1 MDNFV
6 YSNPVKYI
14 FGKGQVSTLGTEI
27 LPYGKQVLFIYG
39 KNHIKATGLY
49 DKITRQFH
57 QAGIDYI
64 ELGGVHPN
72 PRLSLVYEG
81 VEICRNNPIDFILG
95 VGGGSAIDTAKAV
108 SMGAK
113 VDYDIWSAYEDFHN
127 IMHGNEGEFPHV
139 PSEAIPMGGVMTKP
153 GTGSGF
159 DYTSVLSNRDTREKL
174 MIINKVMY
182 SKFSIIDP
190 EFGYSLPWVE
200 QAYGIADIMTHVM
213 EQYFT
218 PTENTA
224 ILDQYKEA
232 NLRTVIAAG
241 RRLQQAQE
249 NYAAQSELFY
259 VASWACSDQSMSGT
273 LGGWDSHMIEHE
285 LSGLTD
291 FNHGHGMAIVYYGWM
306 NYMLPHL
313 PVKFARFG
321 EKVWGIERKG
331 RSDLEVGR
339 EGILKTAEFWR
350 SLGISLTLGEEGIG
364 DETIRQ
370 VAKRAVRFGP
380 LGVIKPLQEVDVLE
394 ILNSV
399 K

>member
-14 FGKGQVSTLGTEI
+14 FGKGQISALSAEI
-27 LPYGKQVLFIYG
+27 IPYGKRVLFIYG
-39 KNHIKATGLY
+39 RNHIKSTGLY
-49 DKITRQFH
+49 DTIVGQFQ
-57 QAGIDYI
+57 QAGIDCI
-64 ELGGVHPN
+64 ELGGVQPN
-72 PRLSLVYEG
+72 PRLSLVREG
-81 VEICRNNPIDFILG
+81 IDICRNHTIDFILG
-95 VGGGSAIDTAKAV
+95 VGGGSTVDTAKAV

-127 IMHGNEGEFPHV
+127 ITHGNQGEFTHIPN
-139 PSEAIPMGGVMTKP
+139 EAVPMGSVMTKP

-159 DYTSVLSNRDTREKL
+159 DYTSVLSNHSTREKL
-174 MIINKVMY
+174 MVINKVMY

-190 EFGYSLPWVE
+190 EFGYSLPWKE
-200 QAYGIADIMTHVM
+200 QAFGIADIMTHVM

-218 PTENTA
+218 PTKDTD

-232 NLRTVIAAG
+232 NLRAAITSG
-241 RRLQQAQE
+241 RLLQQEQK

-259 VASWACSDQSMSGT
+259 IASWACSDQSMTGT
-273 LGGWDSHMIEHE
+273 MGGWDSHMIEHE

-291 FNHGHGMAIVYYGWM
+291 INHGHGMSIVFYGWM

-313 PVKFARFG
+313 PGKFARFA
-321 EKVWGIERKG
+321 EKVWGIEKNA

-339 EGILKTAEFWR
+339 EGIEKTAEFWR
-350 SLGISLTLGEEGIG
+350 SLGISLSLSEAGIG
-364 DETIRQ
+364 DDIIGQ
-370 VAKRAVRFGP
+370 AAKRAVRFGP
-380 LGVIKPLQEVDVLE
+380 LSVIKPLREEEVRE
-394 ILNSV
+394 ILNSL